1 MKNGKRP
8 TLENKKIIKSHGLD
22 PYEWLVVKDLPN
34 SLEIV
39 NRKELKKN
47 VIGRRKTKIIDK
59 SN

>member
-22 PYEWLVVKDLPN
+22 PCEWLVVKDLPN